1 MKSIHCK
8 VFGHDIKVRKQVTYH
23 VTEYQCKH
31 CKKEFTTNSNG
42 RLTELTPK
50 FKEINEVLERVHNR
64 RILRAVN
71 KQTSFKQDHLL
82 VFRH

>member
-1 MKSIHCK
+1 MRSIHCK
-8 VFGHDIKVRKQVTYH
+8 VFGHDIKVTKKVTYH

-50 FKEINEVLERVHNR
+50 FKEINEVLERVHKR
-64 RILRAVN
+64 RLLRAVN
-71 KQTSFKQDHLL
+71 KQTSFKQDYLL
-82 VFRH
+82 VFKH

>member
-1 MKSIHCK
+1 MRSIHCK
-8 VFGHDIKVRKQVTYH
+8 VFGHDIKVTKQVTYH

-50 FKEINEVLERVHNR
+50 FKEINEVLERVHKR
-64 RILRAVN
+64 RLLRAVN
-71 KQTSFKQDHLL
+71 KQTSFKQDYLL
-82 VFRH
+82 VFKH